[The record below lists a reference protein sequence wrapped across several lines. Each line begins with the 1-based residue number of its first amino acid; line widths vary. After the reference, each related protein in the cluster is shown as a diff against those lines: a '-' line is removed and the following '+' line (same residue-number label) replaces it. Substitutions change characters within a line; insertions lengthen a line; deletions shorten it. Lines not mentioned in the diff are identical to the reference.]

1 MSTRNGNIND
11 PKDYYN
17 IPLSPTTIN
26 CKSVPSAPNVSSGFI
41 RPRTPVD
48 PMTSIDHHDIPHK
61 TIERGMT
68 FIAREKSTE
77 EKIYIILYRLNN
89 ASEDTDDI
97 SSKTFEVCFGRTAAY
112 SDIKNKLQSG
122 LDVDVHR
129 SHIITETRQTETAT
143 GDIKYYMIPY
153 EECIS
158 IYSFCVSVAEFF
170 DSDEFD
176 IEDYSDGDIPE
187 DNRMENTNHFMSA
200 DQIQYR
206 KMLEESLGREKF
218 ISTMRERIE
227 SSESN
232 NI

>member
-1 MSTRNGNIND
+1 MSTRNSNTND
-11 PKDYYN
+11 QKDYYN
-17 IPLSPTTIN
+17 ISLSPATTNGQSI
-26 CKSVPSAPNVSSGFI
+26 PNVASGFI
-41 RPRTPVD
+41 RPHAPID

-89 ASEDTDDI
+89 SEDSDDI
-97 SSKTFEVCFGRTAAY
+97 ASKTFEVCIGRTAAY
-112 SDIKNKLQSG
+112 ADIKSKLQSG
-122 LDVDVHR
+122 LDIDVHR
-129 SHIITETRQTETAT
+129 SYIITETRQTETAT

-170 DSDEFD
+170 NSDEFD
-176 IEDYSDGDIPE
+176 IEDYADGDIPE
-187 DNRMENTNHFMSA
+187 DNRLDDTNHFMSA

-206 KMLEESLGREKF
+206 KLLEESLKREKF
-218 ISTMRERIE
+218 LSTMREKIE
-227 SSESN
+227 SDESN